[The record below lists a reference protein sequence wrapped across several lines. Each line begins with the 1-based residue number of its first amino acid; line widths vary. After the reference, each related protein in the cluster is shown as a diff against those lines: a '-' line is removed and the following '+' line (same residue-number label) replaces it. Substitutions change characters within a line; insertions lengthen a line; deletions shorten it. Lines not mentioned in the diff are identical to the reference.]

1 MSSDKLLIVLV
12 GLFLI
17 AELIQAIVEGNSKV
31 KKQVQSNRFL
41 NFVYQDAVGYAHI
54 FEKTEMPNK
63 AKLNGAIDQV
73 VADAQAHG
81 FKVTDQDR
89 ALIEGAV
96 EYAVNKMHLANSAAE
111 ETDKNSEPSTS
122 DLGSAGTAQTISDQ
136 SNDVVNKTVPDAPQL
151 TKTVNNN
158 EKD

>member
-17 AELIQAIVEGNSKV
+17 AELIQAVVEGNSKI

-41 NFVYQDAVGYAHI
+41 SFVYQDAVGYAHI

-73 VADAQAHG
+73 VADARAHG

-96 EYAVNKMHLANSAAE
+96 EYAVNKMHLANNVESN
-111 ETDKNSEPSTS
+111 DQSLLPSTS

-136 SNDVVNKTVPDAPQL
+136 SNYVVNKTVPDAPQL
-151 TKTVNNN
+151 PKTVNNN

>member
-17 AELIQAIVEGNSKV
+17 AELIQAVVEGNSKI

-111 ETDKNSEPSTS
+111 ETDKNSESSTS

-136 SNDVVNKTVPDAPQL
+136 SNDVVNQTVPDAPQL
-151 TKTVNNN
+151 PKTVNNN